1 MMIVSKNG
9 YLRGRAAREARK
21 RTGLES
27 NTSDTSELIFAKTI
41 FKNCL
46 RIMPA
51 KLIFR
56 TVQQMA
62 STSRLLSAIRRF
74 RIQSIKPLLELLD
87 QVICSLKRSHF
98 TIVLRQSLRRFYFR
112 KPILTTVILA
122 PRIPPS
128 QFRKLQRGLLKRTAS
143 RRDSYIYF
151 LQSQLQFRK
160 MILQC
165 YTVTKIS
172 KLILLLL

>member
-1 MMIVSKNG
+1 
-9 YLRGRAAREARK
+9 
-21 RTGLES
+21 
-27 NTSDTSELIFAKTI
+27 
-41 FKNCL
+41 
-46 RIMPA
+46 
-51 KLIFR
+51 
-56 TVQQMA
+56 MA

-87 QVICSLKRSHF
+87 QVIYSLKRSHF

-112 KPILTTVILA
+112 KPILTTVIFA
-122 PRIPPS
+122 ARIPPS

-143 RRDSYIYF
+143 RRDSSIYF

-165 YTVTKIS
+165 YTVTKFS